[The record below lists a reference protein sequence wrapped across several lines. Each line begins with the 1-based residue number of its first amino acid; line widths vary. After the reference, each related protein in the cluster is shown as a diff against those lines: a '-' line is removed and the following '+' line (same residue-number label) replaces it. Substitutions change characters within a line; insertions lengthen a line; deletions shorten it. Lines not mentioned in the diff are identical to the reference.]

1 MENPFFTALEQQG
14 FKAATLDNQTNN
26 VLMPFMHYLNN
37 SIKALENKEVSCE
50 WKPVATKRY
59 QLKPDKRIWQ
69 LLPVSE
75 IEIKG
80 GKEGWFEIISVDS
93 ELPGADFDPDEKDPI
108 QQGKGKG
115 RRETAIPDSGYD
127 ASDYQLYLP
136 DLELDDDPVSWSGYQ
151 LKLRPLAVQLDQ
163 LESVY
168 IDGQPCKVTK
178 QTDARLMLQGH
189 VKASSKLSVD
199 GQDTP
204 FTLIKG
210 LDESR
215 LKQWQAKP
223 EGNGCLLFSESRP
236 QVEGHKLEDVTS
248 KQLAGLSCGHFQS
261 LGQSLQSDHWEL
273 KPEST
278 GKKDG
283 TKGSSQVLIL
293 ESRGDEKLEDSGDLR
308 CTAFPELLWTVE
320 SAKVEEKWIQ
330 LIEKEGGEDTGKSA
344 LDYFFEEKVSIRSSN
359 YKEFSVIDRR
369 KDERQILLGEKNKKG
384 GSLYPNPQGGNNE
397 LTVRVDTNQLK
408 RQKEAINQLMN
419 RPSAGHWPLIHMLQ
433 KREQTRWPDVTPV
446 QIPESGWTVLTDPN
460 FDGCDRQREFVTKA
474 LANKDFTILDGPPGT
489 GKTTTIL
496 ELIMQL
502 VLQGK
507 RVLLSASTHAAINNV
522 LERVKESDKLS
533 EHIFPLRIVP
543 RNDTDNRKA
552 DGVEDYVFETLSANY
567 LEEENDYTISHQ
579 IILDS
584 SNLVCG
590 TTNGIL
596 GLFDKKR
603 YPEIDVDKGEPP
615 FDVMIIDECSKT
627 TFQEFL
633 VPARFAKRW
642 VLVGDVRQL
651 SPFTDR
657 EQIVANLDNLMLVPP
672 RGKGA
677 NKTAAQN
684 LPPSIQQACFLLEEL
699 RGDHQRPYSQPML
712 VPVTCDVANALVK
725 EIRARTSLPKLA
737 KGLDNLL
744 VVMVN
749 EGRNADHHQVGV
761 KQIQQKPDQLY
772 RHNLCFVE
780 EGCLGEIARW
790 IPDDMLILHPDWC
803 LTSQA
808 AQHRFSGTG
817 CKSFKV
823 KTTDYTDTMQVHK
836 ELLDRIDST
845 KWSEEV
851 CWRLEREY
859 WLRLSANQK
868 QKTGYLEDTLNRLFP
883 KSVSA
888 DGRIHILKNIAF
900 PSILEALSGDGLVK
914 RKSDD
919 PTTLNQGFNA
929 REKSLRH
936 TTLNYQHRMHPDIS
950 KFPRQQFY
958 PEGVLADGGK
968 TASDRAWQYTR
979 YKSRNIWLDVRGTT
993 LPGNNNKQETQ
1004 ALIAELKA
1012 FCDWAE
1018 GKRKNKKGEAFDVA
1032 ILTFYQGQ
1040 EKALREALQK
1050 LPGNANRYARF
1061 NYKGISIKLATVDY
1075 FQGQEADVVFLSM
1088 VNTHRDGF
1096 MDSPNRLNV
1105 SITRARY
1112 QLVILGHYGYF
1123 SGEDKVKDRSK
1134 KASNTLELKAL
1145 AKSCESIP
1153 SKIANQ
1159 SHHNAVKKGKSRS

>member
-14 FKAATLDNQTNN
+14 FKAGTLDRQTNS

-50 WKPVATKRY
+50 WKPVANKRY

-75 IEIKG
+75 IEVVA
-80 GKEGWFEIISVDS
+80 GKEGWFEILTVDD
-93 ELPGADFDPDEKDPI
+93 ELPAAGFDPDEDDPI
-108 QQGKGKG
+108 RQGKGKG
-115 RRETAIPDSGYD
+115 RRETGIPDDGYS
-127 ASDYQLYLP
+127 ASDYHLYLP
-136 DLELDDDPVSWSGYQ
+136 ELELDDDPISWSGYQ
-151 LKLRPLAVQLDQ
+151 LELRPLSRQLDQ
-163 LESVY
+163 LKSVY
-168 IDGQPCKVTK
+168 IDGQPCSVT
-178 QTDARLMLQGH
+178 QQNGSRLTLQGH
-189 VKASSKLSVD
+189 VNANSKLTVD

-215 LKQWQAKP
+215 LKQWQAKS
-223 EGNGCLLFSESRP
+223 EGNGWLLFSESRP
-236 QVEGHKLEDVTS
+236 QLDGHRLEDVTS
-248 KQLAGLSCGHFQS
+248 KELAKLGCAHFQCR
-261 LGQSLQSDHWEL
+261 GQPLQSDHWEL
-273 KPEST
+273 RVEEN
-278 GKKDG
+278 KKAQ
-283 TKGSSQVLIL
+283 SLIL
-293 ESRGDEKLEDSGDLR
+293 ESRTNQELNDSDSLTCSTFPDL
-308 CTAFPELLWTVE
+308 FWQLE

-330 LIEKEGGEDTGKSA
+330 LLERDGGDDTGKSE
-344 LDYFFEEKVSIRSSN
+344 LDYFFGDNQNIKILDSTQ
-359 YKEFSVIDRR
+359 R
-369 KDERQILLGEKNKKG
+369 KFDDGFRVLKARQEERQILLARNIKGKKNWSSDYPSQQGKK
-384 GSLYPNPQGGNNE
+384 SE
-397 LTVRVDTNQLK
+397 IRVSVDTSQLK
-408 RQKEAINQLMN
+408 RQKDAINQLMN
-419 RPSAGHWPLIHMLQ
+419 RPSAGHWPLIQMLQ
-433 KREQTRWPDVTPV
+433 KRGQTRWLDVQPS
-446 QIPESGWTVLTDPN
+446 QIPESGWAVLTDPN

-474 LANKDFTILDGPPGT
+474 LANEDFTILDGPPGT

-522 LERVKESDKLS
+522 LERIKENPALS
-533 EHIFPLRIVP
+533 AQIFPLRIGDE
-543 RNDTDNRKA
+543 NNA
-552 DGVEDYVFETLSANY
+552 IGVEKFQFDNVLSS
-567 LEEENDYTISHQ
+567 LQKIHGCEQLSKQ
-579 IILDS
+579 LMVDS

-590 TTNGIL
+590 TTIGIL
-596 GLFDKKR
+596 RLFNDR
-603 YPEIDVDKGEPP
+603 EVSLDTGEPP

-672 RGKGA
+672 KGK
-677 NKTAAQN
+677 TQAQN
-684 LPPSIQQACFLLEEL
+684 LSGAVQQACFLLEKL
-699 RGDHQRPYSQPML
+699 RGDHQFPYSQPML
-712 VPVTCDVANALVK
+712 VPVTRDVANALVE

-737 KGLDNLL
+737 KGFDNLL
-744 VVMVN
+744 VVMAN
-749 EGRNADHHQVGV
+749 EGRNADRHQVGV

-790 IPDDMLILHPDWC
+790 IPDDMLIQHSDWC
-803 LTSQA
+803 RTSQA
-808 AQHRFSGTG
+808 AEHRATGTG
-817 CKSFKV
+817 CKPFKV
-823 KTTDYTDTMQVHK
+823 KTSDYTDTVQIHK

-868 QKTGYLEDTLNRLFP
+868 RKTGYLEDTLERLFP

-888 DGRIHILKNIAF
+888 DGRIHVLKNIAF

-919 PTTLNQGFNA
+919 PTTLNQGFDA
-929 REKSLRH
+929 RQKSLRH

-958 PEGVLADGGK
+958 PKDVLADGGK
-968 TASDRAWQYTR
+968 TTVDRAWNYHR
-979 YKSRNIWLDVRGTT
+979 YDSRNIWLDVRGTT
-993 LPGNNNKQETQ
+993 LRGNSNKQETQ
-1004 ALIAELKA
+1004 GLTTELKV

-1018 GKRKNKKGEAFDVA
+1018 KNKNPKGEAFDVA
-1032 ILTFYQGQ
+1032 ILTFYKGQ

-1050 LPGNANRYARF
+1050 LPGNTNRYARF
-1061 NYKGISIKLATVDY
+1061 NYKGTSIKLATVDY

-1105 SITRARY
+1105 SVTRARY
-1112 QLVILGHYGYF
+1112 QLVIVGHHEYF
-1123 SGEDKVKDRSK
+1123 SLRSR
-1134 KASNTLELKAL
+1134 TLELKKFAESCDVL
-1145 AKSCESIP
+1145 ASSSHE
-1153 SKIANQ
+1153 Q
-1159 SHHNAVKKGKSRS
+1159 SNHKVGKKRKSRS

>member
-14 FKAATLDNQTNN
+14 FKADTLASQTNS

-50 WKPVATKRY
+50 WKPVANTRY

-75 IEIKG
+75 IEVVA
-80 GKEGWFEIISVDS
+80 GKDGWFEILTVDD
-93 ELPGADFDPDEKDPI
+93 ELPDVDFDPDEKDPV

-115 RRETAIPDSGYD
+115 RRETEIPDGGYI
-127 ASDYQLYLP
+127 ASAYQLYLP
-136 DLELDDDPVSWSGYQ
+136 NLELDDDPVSWSGYQ
-151 LKLRPLAVQLDQ
+151 LELRPLSVQLDQ

-168 IDGQPCKVTK
+168 IDGQPCKVT
-178 QTDARLMLQGH
+178 QQNGTRLILQGH
-189 VKASSKLSVD
+189 VKANSRLSIG

-223 EGNGCLLFSESRP
+223 DGNGWLLFADSRP
-236 QVEGHKLEDVTS
+236 QIDGHKLEDVTS
-248 KQLAGLSCGHFQS
+248 KQLAKLSCGHFQS
-261 LGQSLQSDHWEL
+261 QGQSLQSDHWEL
-273 KPEST
+273 RVEGNKQEQS
-278 GKKDG
+278 
-283 TKGSSQVLIL
+283 LIL
-293 ESRGDEKLEDSGDLR
+293 ESRTNQEFKDTDSLT
-308 CTAFPELLWTVE
+308 CSAFPALLWQLE
-320 SAKVEEKWIQ
+320 KARVEEKWIQ
-330 LIEKEGGEDTGKSA
+330 LIEKEGGDDTGKSD
-344 LDYFFEEKVSIRSSN
+344 LDYFFDDNQNIKILDSTQ
-359 YKEFSVIDRR
+359 R
-369 KDERQILLGEKNKKG
+369 KFDDGFRVLKARQEERQILLARNIKGKKNW
-384 GSLYPNPQGGNNE
+384 SSDYPSQQGKSCE
-397 LTVRVDTNQLK
+397 IRVSVDTSQLK
-408 RQKEAINQLMN
+408 RQKDAINQVMS
-419 RPSAGHWPLIHMLQ
+419 RPSAGHWPLVHMLQ
-433 KREQTRWPDVTPV
+433 KRGQTRWPDVQPV
-446 QIPESGWTVLTDPN
+446 QIQESCWTVLTDPN

-474 LANKDFTILDGPPGT
+474 LANEDFTILDGPPGT

-496 ELIMQL
+496 ELIMQQ

-522 LERVKESDKLS
+522 LERIKENPTLS
-533 EHIFPLRIVP
+533 AQIFPLRIGDE
-543 RNDTDNRKA
+543 NNA
-552 DGVEDYVFETLSANY
+552 IGVEEFQFDNLLSG
-567 LEEENDYTISHQ
+567 LQKIHGCEQLSKQ
-579 IILDS
+579 LMVDS

-590 TTNGIL
+590 TTIGIL
-596 GLFDKKR
+596 RLFNDR
-603 YPEIDVDKGEPP
+603 EVSLDTGEPP

-657 EQIVANLDNLMLVPP
+657 EQIVANLDNLMLKHH
-672 RGKGA
+672 RDA
-677 NKTAAQN
+677 NKIEY
-684 LPPSIQQACFLLEEL
+684 LSGSIQQACFLLEEL
-699 RGDHQRPYSQPML
+699 RSDHQNPYSHPML
-712 VPVTCDVANALVK
+712 VPVTRDLAIALSA
-725 EIRARTSLPKLA
+725 EISARISIPKLA

-749 EGRNADHHQVGV
+749 EGRNADDHLVGL
-761 KQIQQKPDQLY
+761 KQIRQKPDQLY

-780 EGCLGEIARW
+780 EGCLGELTGW
-790 IPDDMLILHPDWC
+790 IPDDMLILHLDWC
-803 LTSQA
+803 RTSQA
-808 AQHRFSGTG
+808 AQHRVSGTC

-823 KTTDYTDTMQVHK
+823 KTSDYTDTVQVYK

-859 WLRLSANQK
+859 WLRLSANQR
-868 QKTGYLEDTLNRLFP
+868 QKTGYLEDTLERLFP

-888 DGRIHILKNIAF
+888 DGRIHVLKNIAF

-914 RKSDD
+914 RKNDD
-919 PTTLNQGFNA
+919 PTTLNQGFDSS
-929 REKSLRH
+929 EKSQRY
-936 TTLNYQHRMHPDIS
+936 TTLTYQHRMHPDIS

-958 PEGVLADGGK
+958 PKGVLADGGK
-968 TASDRAWQYTR
+968 TTADRAWHYPS
-979 YKSRNIWLDVRGTT
+979 YESRNIWLDVRGST
-993 LPGNNNKQETQ
+993 LRGNSNKQETQ
-1004 ALIAELKA
+1004 ALITELKA

-1018 GKRKNKKGEAFDVA
+1018 GRSKNQKGEAFDVA
-1032 ILTFYQGQ
+1032 ILTFYKGQ
-1040 EKALREALQK
+1040 EKALREALQQ
-1050 LPGNANRYARF
+1050 LPGNTSRYARF

-1112 QLVILGHYGYF
+1112 QLVIVGHHEYF
-1123 SGEDKVKDRSK
+1123 SRRSR
-1134 KASNTLELKAL
+1134 TLELKKL
-1145 AKSCESIP
+1145 AESCHVLAVSNH
-1153 SKIANQ
+1153 KQ
-1159 SHHNAVKKGKSRS
+1159 SHHHAGKTGRSH

>member
-14 FKAATLDNQTNN
+14 FKAATLANQTNN

-50 WKPVATKRY
+50 WKPVANKRY
-59 QLKPDKRIWQ
+59 QLKPDNKIWQ

-75 IEIKG
+75 IEVVA
-80 GKEGWFEIISVDS
+80 GKEGWFEILTVDD
-93 ELPGADFDPDEKDPI
+93 ELPDADFDPDENDPI

-115 RRETAIPDSGYD
+115 RRETEIPDGGYN

-136 DLELDDDPVSWSGYQ
+136 DLELDDDPISWSNYK
-151 LKLRPLAVQLDQ
+151 LELRPLAVQIDQ

-168 IDGQPCKVTK
+168 IDGQLCKVT
-178 QTDARLMLQGH
+178 QQNGARLTLQGH
-189 VKASSKLSVD
+189 VKANSKLSIG

-210 LDESR
+210 LGESW
-215 LKQWQAKP
+215 LKQWQAKSK
-223 EGNGCLLFSESRP
+223 GNSWLLFSESRP
-236 QVEGHKLEDVTS
+236 QLDGHKLEDVTN
-248 KQLAGLSCGHFQS
+248 KELAKLGCAHFQC
-261 LGQSLQSDHWEL
+261 QSHPLQSDHWDL
-273 KPEST
+273 KVEST
-278 GKKDG
+278 GKKGD
-283 TKGSSQVLIL
+283 TVLIL
-293 ESRGDEKLEDSGDLR
+293 ESRGNEQLKDSDVLK
-308 CTAFPELLWTVE
+308 CSAFPLLSWAVE
-320 SAKVEEKWIQ
+320 SARVEEKWIQ
-330 LIEKEGGEDTGKSA
+330 LFEKEGGDDTGKSD
-344 LDYFFEEKVSIRSSN
+344 LDYFFGDNQNIKILDSTQGKFDDGFRVLKARQE
-359 YKEFSVIDRR
+359 
-369 KDERQILLGEKNKKG
+369 ERQILLARNIKGKKNWN
-384 GSLYPNPQGGNNE
+384 SDYPSQQGKTSE
-397 LTVRVDTNQLK
+397 IRVSVDTSQLK
-408 RQKEAINQLMN
+408 RQKDAINQLMN

-433 KREQTRWPDVTPV
+433 KREQTRWPDVQPF

-460 FDGCDRQREFVTKA
+460 FDGCDRQRDFVTKA
-474 LANKDFTILDGPPGT
+474 LATEDFTILDGPPGT

-522 LERVKESDKLS
+522 LERIKENPALS
-533 EHIFPLRIVP
+533 AQIFPLRIGDE
-543 RNDTDNRKA
+543 NNA
-552 DGVEDYVFETLSANY
+552 IGVEGFQFDKLFDDLKKGNGCENLSKQ
-567 LEEENDYTISHQ
+567 LMV
-579 IILDS
+579 DS

-590 TTNGIL
+590 TTIGIL
-596 GLFDKKR
+596 RLFNDR
-603 YPEIDVDKGEPP
+603 EVSLDTGEPP

-657 EQIVANLDNLMLVPP
+657 EQIVANLENLMLVPP
-672 RGKGA
+672 KGKTPG
-677 NKTAAQN
+677 QN
-684 LPPSIQQACFLLEEL
+684 LSAAVQQACFLLEEL
-699 RGDHQRPYSQPML
+699 RGNHQSPYSQPML
-712 VPVTCDVANALVK
+712 VPVTRDVANALVE
-725 EIRARTSLPKLA
+725 EIRTRTSLPKLA
-737 KGLDNLL
+737 KGFDNLL

-749 EGRNADHHQVGV
+749 EGRNVDRHQVGV
-761 KQIQQKPDQLY
+761 KQIQQKPAQLY

-780 EGCLGEIARW
+780 EGCLGELARW
-790 IPDDMLILHPDWC
+790 VPEDMLVLHPDWPR
-803 LTSQA
+803 TSQA
-808 AQHRFSGTG
+808 AQHRTTDTG
-817 CKSFKV
+817 WKPFKV
-823 KTTDYTDTMQVHK
+823 KTSEYTDTVHVHK

-868 QKTGYLEDTLNRLFP
+868 RKTGYLEDTLDRLLP

-888 DGRIHILKNIAF
+888 DGRIHVLKNIAF

-914 RKSDD
+914 RKSDE
-919 PTTLNQGFNA
+919 PTTLNQGFDA
-929 REKSLRH
+929 SEKSKRY
-936 TTLNYQHRMHPDIS
+936 TTLTYQHRMHPNIS
-950 KFPRQQFY
+950 AFPRQQFY
-958 PEGVLADGGK
+958 PKGVLADGGK
-968 TASDRAWQYTR
+968 TTSDRTWNYPR
-979 YKSRNIWLDVRGTT
+979 YNSRNIWLDIRGTT
-993 LPGNNNKQETQ
+993 LRGNSNKQETQ
-1004 ALIAELKA
+1004 ALMTELKA

-1018 GKRKNKKGEAFDVA
+1018 GKSKNKKGEAFDVA
-1032 ILTFYQGQ
+1032 ILTFYKGQ

-1050 LPGNANRYARF
+1050 LPGNAYRYARF
-1061 NYKGISIKLATVDY
+1061 NFKGISIKLATVDY

-1112 QLVILGHYGYF
+1112 QLVIVGHHEYF
-1123 SGEDKVKDRSK
+1123 SQGSG
-1134 KASNTLELKAL
+1134 TLELKKL
-1145 AKSCESIP
+1145 AESCHVLTENSQKQP
-1153 SKIANQ
+1153 
-1159 SHHNAVKKGKSRS
+1159 HHNAGKKGKSRS

>member
-1 MENPFFTALEQQG
+1 MANPFFTALEQQG
-14 FKAATLDNQTNN
+14 FKAEILANQTNS

-50 WKPVATKRY
+50 WKPVANKRY
-59 QLKPDKRIWQ
+59 QLTPDKRIWQ

-75 IEIKG
+75 IEVVA
-80 GKEGWFEIISVDS
+80 GKEGWFEILAVDG
-93 ELPGADFDPDEKDPI
+93 ELPDADFDPDEGDPI
-108 QQGKGKG
+108 RQGKGKG
-115 RRETAIPDSGYD
+115 RRETKVPDGGYI

-136 DLELDDDPVSWSGYQ
+136 DLELDDDPISWSGYQ
-151 LKLRPLAVQLDQ
+151 LELRPLAVQFEQ

-168 IDGQPCKVTK
+168 IDGQPCKVTQ
-178 QTDARLMLQGH
+178 QTDSRLMLQGH
-189 VKASSKLSVD
+189 VKANSTLSVD
-199 GQDTP
+199 GRDMP
-204 FTLIKG
+204 FSLIKG

-215 LKQWQAKP
+215 LQQWHAKS
-223 EGNGCLLFSESRP
+223 EGNGWLLFAESRP
-236 QVEGHKLEDVTS
+236 QVDGHKLENVTNEEL
-248 KQLAGLSCGHFQS
+248 KKLSCGHFHCQ
-261 LGQSLQSDHWEL
+261 GQTQSLQSDHWEL
-273 KPEST
+273 RIEGNK
-278 GKKDG
+278 
-283 TKGSSQVLIL
+283 QAQNLIL
-293 ESRGDEKLEDSGDLR
+293 ESRTNQEFNDSVSLT
-308 CTAFPELLWTVE
+308 CFAFPAIYWQLEK
-320 SAKVEEKWIQ
+320 AQVEEKWIQ
-330 LIEKEGGEDTGKSA
+330 LIEKEGGDDTGKSD
-344 LDYFFEEKVSIRSSN
+344 LDYFFGDNQNIKILDSTQ
-359 YKEFSVIDRR
+359 R
-369 KDERQILLGEKNKKG
+369 KNDQGFRVLKARQDERQILLARNIKGKKNW
-384 GSLYPNPQGGNNE
+384 GSEYPSQQGNRSE
-397 LTVRVDTNQLK
+397 IRVSVDTTQLN
-408 RQKEAINQLMN
+408 RQKDAINQLMN
-419 RPSAGHWPLIHMLQ
+419 RPSAGLWPLVQVLQ
-433 KREQTRWPDVTPV
+433 KRGQTRWPDVQPL

-460 FDGCDRQREFVTKA
+460 FDGCDRQREFVSKV
-474 LANKDFTILDGPPGT
+474 LANEDFTILDGPPGT

-496 ELIMQL
+496 ELIIQL

-522 LERVKESDKLS
+522 LERIKENPALS
-533 EHIFPLRIVP
+533 AKIFPLRIGDENNAV
-543 RNDTDNRKA
+543 
-552 DGVEDYVFETLSANY
+552 GVEEFQFDNVLSS
-567 LEEENDYTISHQ
+567 LQKSQGCEQLSKQ
-579 IILDS
+579 LMVDS

-590 TTNGIL
+590 TTIGIL
-596 GLFDKKR
+596 RLFNDR
-603 YPEIDVDKGEPP
+603 ELVLDTGEPP

-672 RGKGA
+672 RGK
-677 NKTAAQN
+677 TPAQN
-684 LPPSIQQACFLLEEL
+684 LSAAVQQACFLLEEL
-699 RGDHQRPYSQPML
+699 RGNHQSPYSQPMV
-712 VPVTCDVANALVK
+712 VPVTRDVANALVE
-725 EIRARTSLPKLA
+725 EIRARTPLPKLA
-737 KGLDNLL
+737 KGFDNLL
-744 VVMVN
+744 VVMAN
-749 EGRNADHHQVGV
+749 EGRNADRHKLGL

-780 EGCLGEIARW
+780 EGCLGEVARW

-803 LTSQA
+803 RTSQA
-808 AQHRFSGTG
+808 VGHKVLGTS
-817 CKSFKV
+817 CKSFRV
-823 KTTDYTDTMQVHK
+823 KTSDYTDSVHIHR

-868 QKTGYLEDTLNRLFP
+868 RKTGYLEDTLERLFP

-888 DGRIHILKNIAF
+888 DGRIHVLKNIAF

-919 PTTLNQGFNA
+919 PTTLNQGFDA

-968 TASDRAWQYTR
+968 TTSDRAWQYSG
-979 YKSRNIWLDVRGTT
+979 YAYRNIWLNVRGTT
-993 LPGNNNKQETQ
+993 QRGNSNRQETD
-1004 ALIAELKA
+1004 ALISELKA

-1018 GKRKNKKGEAFDVA
+1018 GKSKNKKGEAFDVA
-1032 ILTFYQGQ
+1032 ILTFYKGQ

-1112 QLVILGHYGYF
+1112 QLVIVGHHEYF
-1123 SGEDKVKDRSK
+1123 SQRSR
-1134 KASNTLELKAL
+1134 TLELKKL
-1145 AKSCESIP
+1145 AESCHVST
-1153 SKIANQ
+1153 ANSLNP
-1159 SHHNAVKKGKSRS
+1159 SHHHAGKRDAGKKRKSHQ

>member
-14 FKAATLDNQTNN
+14 FKAGTLAGQTNS
-26 VLMPFMHYLNN
+26 VLMPFVHYLNN
-37 SIKALENKEVSCE
+37 SIKTLENKEVSCE
-50 WKPVATKRY
+50 WKPVASKRY
-59 QLKPDKRIWQ
+59 QIKPDKRIWQ

-75 IEIKG
+75 IEVVV
-80 GKEGWFEIISVDS
+80 GKEGWFEILTVDG
-93 ELPGADFDPDEKDPI
+93 ELPDADFDPDEKDPI

-115 RRETAIPDSGYD
+115 RRETEIPESGYN
-127 ASDYQLYLP
+127 ASEHQLYIP
-136 DLELDDDPVSWSGYQ
+136 DLELNDDPISWSSYR
-151 LKLRPLAVQLDQ
+151 LELRPLAVQLDQ

-178 QTDARLMLQGH
+178 QTGARLTLQGY
-189 VKASSKLSVD
+189 VQANSKLTIG

-215 LKQWQAKP
+215 LKQWQAKSN
-223 EGNGCLLFSESRP
+223 GNGWLLFSEARP
-236 QVEGHKLEDVTS
+236 QLDGHKLDDITD

-261 LGQSLQSDHWEL
+261 QGQSLQSDHWEL
-273 KPEST
+273 RVEGNKQALS
-278 GKKDG
+278 
-283 TKGSSQVLIL
+283 LIL
-293 ESRGDEKLEDSGDLR
+293 ESRANEKFKDSDSLT
-308 CTAFPELLWTVE
+308 CSAFPALFWQLE

-330 LIEKEGGEDTGKSA
+330 LIEKEGGEDTGKSD
-344 LDYFFEEKVSIRSSN
+344 LDYFFDDNQNIKILDSTQCKFDDGFRVLKARQ
-359 YKEFSVIDRR
+359 
-369 KDERQILLGEKNKKG
+369 DERQILLARNIKGKKNWN
-384 GSLYPNPQGGNNE
+384 SEYPSQQGKSCE
-397 LTVRVDTNQLK
+397 IRVSVDTSQLK
-408 RQKEAINQLMN
+408 RQKDAINQLMS
-419 RPSAGHWPLIHMLQ
+419 RPSGGHWPLIQMLL
-433 KREQTRWPDVTPV
+433 KREQTRWPDIPPV
-446 QIPESGWTVLTDPN
+446 RIVESEWKVLTDPN

-474 LANKDFTILDGPPGT
+474 LANEDFTILDGPPGT

-522 LERVKESDKLS
+522 LERIKENPALS
-533 EHIFPLRIVP
+533 AQIFPLRIGDE
-543 RNDTDNRKA
+543 NNA
-552 DGVEDYVFETLSANY
+552 IGVEEFQFDNLLSG
-567 LEEENDYTISHQ
+567 LQKTQGCDQLSKQ
-579 IILDS
+579 LVVDS

-590 TTNGIL
+590 TTIGIL
-596 GLFDKKR
+596 RLFNDR
-603 YPEIDVDKGEPP
+603 EVSLDTGEPP

-672 RGKGA
+672 KGKTPG
-677 NKTAAQN
+677 QN
-684 LPPSIQQACFLLEEL
+684 LSAAVQQACFLLEEL
-699 RGDHQRPYSQPML
+699 RGSHQSPYSQPML
-712 VPVTCDVANALVK
+712 VPVTRDVANELVA
-725 EIRARTSLPKLA
+725 EIRTRTSLPKLA

-744 VVMVN
+744 VVMAS
-749 EGRNADHHQVGV
+749 EGRNTDRHQVGL

-772 RHNLCFVE
+772 RHNLCFAE
-780 EGCLGEIARW
+780 EGCLGEIAQW

-803 LTSQA
+803 HTSQA
-808 AQHRFSGTG
+808 AQHRVSGTA

-823 KTTDYTDTMQVHK
+823 KTADYRDTVQVHK

-859 WLRLSANQK
+859 WLRLSANQR
-868 QKTGYLEDTLNRLFP
+868 QKTGYLEDTLERLFP

-888 DGRIHILKNIAF
+888 DGRIHVLKNIAF

-914 RKSDD
+914 RKNDD
-919 PTTLNQGFNA
+919 LTTLNQGFNPS
-929 REKSLRH
+929 EKSQRY
-936 TTLNYQHRMHPDIS
+936 TTLTYQHRMHPDIS
-950 KFPRQQFY
+950 AFPRQQFY
-958 PEGVLADGGK
+958 PQGVLKDGGK

-979 YKSRNIWLDVRGTT
+979 YKSRNIWLDVRGETR
-993 LPGNNNKQETQ
+993 GNSNKQETQ
-1004 ALIAELKA
+1004 ALMTELKA
-1012 FCDWAE
+1012 FCDWGH
-1018 GKRKNKKGEAFDVA
+1018 GKSKNNKGEPFDVA
-1032 ILTFYQGQ
+1032 VLTFYKGQ
-1040 EKALREALQK
+1040 EKALREALQQ
-1050 LPGNANRYARF
+1050 LPGNTNRYARF

-1112 QLVILGHYGYF
+1112 QLVIVGHHEYF
-1123 SGEDKVKDRSK
+1123 SRRSR
-1134 KASNTLELKAL
+1134 TLELKKL
-1145 AKSCESIP
+1145 AESCHVSTASSQKP
-1153 SKIANQ
+1153 P
-1159 SHHNAVKKGKSRS
+1159 HHPAGKKGKSH